1 MKPDKEEDKE
11 SAEDGPRHIPCHD
24 LIEVYTVYERREDA
38 SSNVRVPAFT
48 TLRHFSQRELKTSCN
63 LLLLHLIVV
72 NTLITPITLLD
83 GTS

>member
-24 LIEVYTVYERREDA
+24 LIEVYTVYERRKNA
-38 SSNVRVPAFT
+38 SSNVKVPAFT
-48 TLRHFSQRELKTSCN
+48 TFRHFSQRELKTSCN
-63 LLLLHLIVV
+63 LLLPHLIVIY
-72 NTLITPITLLD
+72 TLITPIALLY